1 MAGAL
6 DDMTWWGQT
15 TSINLGI
22 TEGGLQMNTNDAVSD
37 VMLVITDGWDGQLN
51 LLQKRVEIYNIFL
64 KLSNIVFTFKSINRI
79 LQQLLARLV

>member
-51 LLQKRVEIYNIFL
+51 LLQKRVEIYYIF
-64 KLSNIVFTFKSINRI
+64 S
-79 LQQLLARLV
+79 

>member
-1 MAGAL
+1 
-6 DDMTWWGQT
+6 
-15 TSINLGI
+15 
-22 TEGGLQMNTNDAVSD
+22 MNTNDAVSD

-64 KLSNIVFTFKSINRI
+64 KSSNIVFTFKSINRI